1 MSKLAL
7 TSVKSRVKVEIKIY
21 LTNTGSMARVFLI
34 RYLSDFK
41 KQIKQNLAYFYTKNS
56 KNRHNKSVIFRLFL
70 EFNRDFIPLPIS
82 VQDFEQ
88 R

>member
-1 MSKLAL
+1 MS
-7 TSVKSRVKVEIKIY
+7 KSRVKVEIKDY
-21 LTNTGSMARVFLI
+21 LIQHGQYLARVFLI

-82 VQDFEQ
+82 VQKIEQ

>member
-1 MSKLAL
+1 MS
-7 TSVKSRVKVEIKIY
+7 KSRVKVEIKDY
-21 LTNTGSMARVFLI
+21 LIQHGQYLARVFLI

-56 KNRHNKSVIFRLFL
+56 KNRHLLSAIFRLFL
-70 EFNRDFIPLPIS
+70 DLTAIYITLPIS
-82 VQDFEQ
+82 VQKIEQ